1 MAKFRISIVGGASSM
16 ASRRIR
22 KQISRG
28 EFEGTPRRFR
38 LREGNR
44 YFLIAALKKPGDADY
59 RLSQG
64 FKEVLVGTK
73 GKLHRGRQMRESVA

>member
-1 MAKFRISIVGGASSM
+1 MAGRQ
-16 ASRRIR
+16 IR
-22 KQISRG
+22 KQISRV

-44 YFLIAALKKPGDADY
+44 YFLIAALKKPGDVDY

-64 FKEVLVGTK
+64 FNEVLVGTNSK
-73 GKLHRGRQMRESVA
+73 FHRGPQI